1 LSRLVADDLYES
13 TNMVEVLNRRKH
25 RSTRD
30 IAVLL
35 MQFVMLALSACSV
48 YNFSTQMHT
57 KLTVQFAIC
66 MMIFSGFM
74 YYLAKYSDIRS
85 NALILCF
92 QASMVSLSYYAADLS
107 AIRGMQQECEFTD
120 FKAELEPKILRAV
133 QAGSPLSKS
142 KFEYHL
148 GKYVYIIISGEV
160 SDTESYQQLRDNL
173 RREFKSNSRDDYVLI
188 WDIAVLEEKR
198 NIKIEEHSSEFM
210 KEPT

>member
-1 LSRLVADDLYES
+1 
-13 TNMVEVLNRRKH
+13 MVEVLKRRKH

-57 KLTVQFAIC
+57 KLTIQFAIC
-66 MMIFSGFM
+66 IMIFSGFM
-74 YYLAKYSDIRS
+74 LYLAKSSDIRS

-92 QASMVSLSYYAADLS
+92 QGSMVSLSYYAADLS
-107 AIRGMQQECEFTD
+107 AIRGMQRECEFTD
-120 FKAELEPKILRAV
+120 FKAELEPKIMRV
-133 QAGSPLSKS
+133 VRTDSPLLKS

-148 GKYVYIIISGEV
+148 GKYVYILISGEV
-160 SDTESYQQLRDNL
+160 SDTESYRQLRDNL
-173 RREFKSNSRDDYVLI
+173 RGEFRSNSRDDYVII

-198 NIKIEEHSSEFM
+198 KIKIEEHSSNFM
-210 KEPT
+210 KEPS